1 MHMASLYALLLLLC
15 SPAAAFRLH
24 SFGRA
29 TSTPRQR
36 RSATP
41 ALRNEAEPL
50 SWKEQ
55 IERLLSPE
63 TPAEDRGILARDLLA
78 RGAEIAT
85 EVSSGRVDSLL
96 TESAARDLDSVR
108 RQGSDL
114 LQQVPSLLEGDGP
127 EALQRA
133 ATDAAGA
140 ALEHGPGAVAS
151 LLAEPGR
158 AAALAEEAAEKPAYR
173 VVREEEGFAVREYAS
188 HGVVAVDMGLSPGA
202 HRDVAEMRRG
212 ASEA

>member
-63 TPAEDRGILARDLLA
+63 TPAEDRGILARERAQPPPTLPSVGSETLLYRPQHNHA
-78 RGAEIAT
+78 KSALRGACSAGGRPSLHSAT
-85 EVSSGRVDSLL
+85 CAR
-96 TESAARDLDSVR
+96 AAR
-108 RQGSDL
+108 
-114 LQQVPSLLEGDGP
+114 
-127 EALQRA
+127 
-133 ATDAAGA
+133 
-140 ALEHGPGAVAS
+140 HGI
-151 LLAEPGR
+151 
-158 AAALAEEAAEKPAYR
+158 
-173 VVREEEGFAVREYAS
+173 
-188 HGVVAVDMGLSPGA
+188 
-202 HRDVAEMRRG
+202 
-212 ASEA
+212 